1 MSQTHFIHTHAT
13 SKILPSHQ
21 GILCQLMVLLT
32 LVCAQNCL
40 VVAVLTKVLSPCVDK
55 IIQAWNEFLVQEC
68 WSHNTSGPLQQ
79 GGGTHRPWG
88 KGLLSTP
95 PLWNYPGWS
104 SKLLEI
110 RPLRTTGVTIEDTET
125 ENCLSK
131 GKFTSTD
138 RCTGTWVQQAHRKDN
153 RSSFLFLIQWALSLY
168 SYWLSLGPNLLMIS

>member
-110 RPLRTTGVTIEDTET
+110 RPLRTTGVIIEDTEI

-131 GKFTSTD
+131 AKFTSAEGLC
-138 RCTGTWVQQAHRKDN
+138 RCTGTGADN
-153 RSSFLFLIQWALSLY
+153 ISSFLFLWALPLY
-168 SYWLSLGPNLLMIS
+168 SDWSSLVRIG